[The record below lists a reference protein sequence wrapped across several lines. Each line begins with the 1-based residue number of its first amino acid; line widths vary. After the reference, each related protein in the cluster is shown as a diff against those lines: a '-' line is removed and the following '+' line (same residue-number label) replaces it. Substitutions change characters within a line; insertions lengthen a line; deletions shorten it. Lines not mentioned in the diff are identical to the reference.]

1 MYVWQSPAGFLQ
13 KSVYS
18 LTIFCTLGC
27 AVFPCTSR
35 YGAWVEDVHNL
46 FAYVLVLLAALT
58 LLLMLILA
66 RNKKQRIFAVAGS
79 AYALVFIAAFVCNI
93 EVLKDTILI
102 WENGLFFLFFF
113 ELYMEKDGIRNN
125 EQGICA

>member
-1 MYVWQSPAGFLQ
+1 MYVWKSPAGFLQ
-13 KSVYS
+13 KIIYS

-35 YGAWVEDVHNL
+35 YGAWVEDIHNL
-46 FAYVLVLLAALT
+46 F
-58 LLLMLILA
+58 
-66 RNKKQRIFAVAGS
+66 